1 MNARAATPSDASAIS
16 RIYNQ
21 GIEDRVAT
29 FEIRPRTPEEV
40 VAWFDT
46 THPIIVVEE
55 GGEIVAFAS
64 TSSYRPRECYAGVAE
79 FSVYVERSTRGRG
92 AGRAALTALIEAAQ
106 TAGLHKLVS
115 RVFPENIASL
125 RLLSSVG
132 FRRVGVYEKHAQ
144 LDGAWRSVAIVE
156 LIL

>member
-1 MNARAATPSDASAIS
+1 MNARAATPSDATAIS

-40 VAWFDT
+40 VAWFDA

-55 GGEIVAFAS
+55 GEEIVAFAS
-64 TSSYRPRECYAGVAE
+64 TSTYRLRECYAGVAE

-92 AGRAALTALIEAAQ
+92 AGRAALTALIAAAR

-125 RLLSSVG
+125 RLLSSHG
-132 FRRVGVYEKHAQ
+132 FRQVGVYERHAQ
-144 LDGAWRSVAIVE
+144 LDGAWRNVAIVE